1 MRVSLGSPTLRK
13 QNAIPPGLLL
23 LIIPA
28 LLLVPLSACDNPV
41 SPGNPGTPT
50 GTSGVAAQAT
60 AASWPDQ
67 LHAAQ
72 TAMAKIDQNA
82 TLIDILSSPKGNV
95 SDSWDYNST
104 FDIAF
109 TYLSASGTRT
119 IVTFDDTSPA
129 TTVGSIQYPK
139 IPDAANPQLTPSETQ
154 QALAQIAISPRDA
167 GRITWEDAPTQT
179 LLHGAKVRPLIG
191 VDLSHKPV
199 AWFVQYEPNPE
210 VFTGIQTPVTIYVD
224 AHTGEIIQRSGGTP
238 SP

>member
-1 MRVSLGSPTLRK
+1 
-13 QNAIPPGLLL
+13 
-23 LIIPA
+23 
-28 LLLVPLSACDNPV
+28 
-41 SPGNPGTPT
+41 
-50 GTSGVAAQAT
+50 
-60 AASWPDQ
+60 
-67 LHAAQ
+67 
-72 TAMAKIDQNA
+72 MAKIDQNA